1 MAEVIKMAEQV
12 QGALNARQGD
22 ASTQEATSSFASQV
36 LQDSMI
42 ARQKENAEASER
54 TKKLLESL
62 DSRRNMPFNPMLM
75 KLAAGMLRP
84 TKTGSFGESLGYAA
98 EGMSEQAEKEFKQ
111 RQEDAKLRFELEGKM
126 AEQRRQAAGMDVTS
140 QLLMGR
146 PQGVP
151 QGAPVAPPVV
161 PPAGD
166 EAAVRIDSVPP
177 PDVQATGSNGAV
189 APSAPSAPVA
199 PSAPIQLA
207 DARNIGPQTLEE
219 RYALRSLDPAGAE
232 FFENEAERVR
242 KEKKL
247 ARDLMIP
254 FKSGGVEVLM
264 SPEDYANLAKFVD
277 AHNKPA
283 VEKILT
289 RYGLPFSYAIGKD
302 GSWRSK
308 NPAELAAEADAAKQ
322 SVEVAQIDYFLP
334 EYGDKV
340 PMDKSQ
346 AMEHKAA
353 RKKAKEDG
361 GASLQEWYNDNF
373 PELNITV
380 PKGKTAKVAAKPNTI
395 TVKGEKIEVPVVG
408 KPPVGEAARKQWE
421 AEQESYRRLA
431 EKRAEADLSIQT
443 SGPLEEKKAIAVD
456 NIKRDVSTATDIKNS
471 YPLIQNAESL
481 LSLMTNPETKGAWGY
496 WSNPTYKDAFINF
509 VKDGVKAG
517 NYSLGIPALGEALRQ
532 AGMTTDELNASARA
546 AQIYGEMKT
555 QIAQKAMDG
564 QGSVSN
570 YERSL
575 VTDISAGLDTPLK
588 AAMASAE
595 LMKYRG
601 LFDQQSGELYNKWRE
616 ANPGIASS
624 KFVLSD
630 QYKSL
635 QKDYD
640 KSMIGLREKY
650 FSTSKPT
657 VKPAAPANAAKN
669 TDIPPAGSLVE
680 GSNTRFSNGQVWT
693 LEKGKPKR
701 VDK

>member
-1 MAEVIKMAEQV
+1 MADEMVSGLT
-12 QGALNARQGD
+12 GAGD
-22 ASTQEATSSFASQV
+22 TREPPKQEAPSFASEV
-36 LQDSMI
+36 LQKAM
-42 ARQKENAEASER
+42 AERQKENVAASER
-54 TKKLLESL
+54 LQTLMNSL
-62 DSRRNMPFNPMLM
+62 DARKSMPFNPMLM
-75 KLAAGMLRP
+75 RLAAGMLKP
-84 TKTGSFGESLGYAA
+84 TNTGSFGESLGYAA
-98 EGMSEQAEKEFKQ
+98 SGMSEQAEKDFKQ
-111 RQEDAKLRFELEGKM
+111 KQEDAKLRFELEGKM

-151 QGAPVAPPVV
+151 QGAPVAPPAAPSAVAGAEV
-161 PPAGD
+161 PATI
-166 EAAVRIDSVPP
+166 ESVSPP
-177 PDVQATGSNGAV
+177 NIATTDLSVAV
-189 APSAPSAPVA
+189 APSAPIAPV
-199 PSAPIQLA
+199 QLA
-207 DARNIGPQTLEE
+207 QTQTRKIGPQNLEE
-219 RYALRSLDPAGAE
+219 RYALEQLDPVGAK
-232 FFENEAERVR
+232 FFEGEAERER

-247 ARDLMIP
+247 ARELMIP
-254 FKSGGVEVLM
+254 HEEGGVKTFFAPEEKAMLEKAIETRDEKTARNILTKKGIPFNYVIDKSGEW
-264 SPEDYANLAKFVD
+264 SPKSAAQ
-277 AHNKPA
+277 
-283 VEKILT
+283 
-289 RYGLPFSYAIGKD
+289 
-302 GSWRSK
+302 
-308 NPAELAAEADAAKQ
+308 AEAEKETAKERAQ
-322 SVEVAQIDYFLP
+322 VAQIDYFLP

-373 PELNITV
+373 PELGITV
-380 PKGKTAKVAAKPNTI
+380 QREKPSKVSAKPNTI
-395 TVKGEKIEVPVVG
+395 TVGGEKLDVPVVG
-408 KPPVGEAARKQWE
+408 RPPTGEAARKQWE
-421 AEQESYRRLA
+421 AQQESNRKIA
-431 EKRAEADLSIQT
+431 EERAKTD
-443 SGPLEEKKAIAVD
+443 IAVNAALPMEERKGIAQD

-471 YPLIQNAESL
+471 YQLIQNAESL

-496 WSNPTYKDAFINF
+496 WSNPSYKDAFINF

-517 NYSLGIPALGEALRQ
+517 NYSLGIPALGDALRQ
-532 AGMTTDELNASARA
+532 AGMTAIELEASARA

-575 VTDISAGLDTPLK
+575 VTDISAGIDTPLK

-601 LFDQQSGELYNKWRE
+601 LFDQKSGELYNQWRE
-616 ANPGIASS
+616 ANPGVASS

-630 QYKSL
+630 QYKAL

-650 FSTSKPT
+650 FSTSKPSA
-657 VKPAAPANAAKN
+657 KPAAPASATTSTA
-669 TDIPPAGSLVE
+669 TPPAKSLVE
-680 GSNTRFSNGQVWT
+680 GSNTTFSNGQIWT

-701 VDK
+701 VQ

>member
-1 MAEVIKMAEQV
+1 M
-12 QGALNARQGD
+12 
-22 ASTQEATSSFASQV
+22 
-36 LQDSMI
+36 
-42 ARQKENAEASER
+42 
-54 TKKLLESL
+54 
-62 DSRRNMPFNPMLM
+62 
-75 KLAAGMLRP
+75 
-84 TKTGSFGESLGYAA
+84 
-98 EGMSEQAEKEFKQ
+98 
-111 RQEDAKLRFELEGKM
+111 
-126 AEQRRQAAGMDVTS
+126 
-140 QLLMGR
+140 
-146 PQGVP
+146 
-151 QGAPVAPPVV
+151 
-161 PPAGD
+161 
-166 EAAVRIDSVPP
+166 
-177 PDVQATGSNGAV
+177 
-189 APSAPSAPVA
+189 
-199 PSAPIQLA
+199 
-207 DARNIGPQTLEE
+207 
-219 RYALRSLDPAGAE
+219 
-232 FFENEAERVR
+232 
-242 KEKKL
+242 
-247 ARDLMIP
+247 
-254 FKSGGVEVLM
+254 
-264 SPEDYANLAKFVD
+264 
-277 AHNKPA
+277 
-283 VEKILT
+283 
-289 RYGLPFSYAIGKD
+289 
-302 GSWRSK
+302 
-308 NPAELAAEADAAKQ
+308 
-322 SVEVAQIDYFLP
+322 
-334 EYGDKV
+334 
-340 PMDKSQ
+340 
-346 AMEHKAA
+346 
-353 RKKAKEDG
+353 
-361 GASLQEWYNDNF
+361 
-373 PELNITV
+373 

-395 TVKGEKIEVPVVG
+395 TVNGEKLVVPVVG
-408 KPPVGEAARKQWE
+408 KRPIGEAAGKQWD

-575 VTDISAGLDTPLK
+575 VVDISAGLDTPLK

-630 QYKSL
+630 QYKAL

-650 FSTSKPT
+650 FSTSKP
-657 VKPAAPANAAKN
+657 VAKPAAPANAAKN

-680 GSNTRFSNGQVWT
+680 GSNTRFLNGQVWT
-693 LEKGKPKR
+693 LKNGKPER
-701 VDK
+701 VK

>member
-1 MAEVIKMAEQV
+1 MAEQV
-12 QGALNARQGD
+12 EGALNSMKGNAPEVK
-22 ASTQEATSSFASQV
+22 QETPSYASQV
-36 LQDSMI
+36 LQDAMI
-42 ARQKENAEASER
+42 ARQKENAAASER

-75 KLAAGMLRP
+75 KLAAGMLQP

-166 EAAVRIDSVPP
+166 EAVVRIDSVPP

-189 APSAPSAPVA
+189 APSAPN
-199 PSAPIQLA
+199 APIELA
-207 DARNIGPQTLEE
+207 QAQPRNIGPQTLEE

-353 RKKAKEDG
+353 RKKANEDG
-361 GASLQEWYNDNF
+361 GVSLQKWYDDNF
-373 PELNITV
+373 PELGITV
-380 PKGKTAKVAAKPNTI
+380 KKGKTAKVDAKPNTI
-395 TVKGEKIEVPVVG
+395 TVNGEKLVVPVVG

-431 EKRAEADLSIQT
+431 EKRAEADLNIQT

-575 VTDISAGLDTPLK
+575 VVDISAGLDTPLK

-630 QYKSL
+630 QYKAL

-650 FSTSKPT
+650 FSTSKPAA
-657 VKPAAPANAAKN
+657 KPAAPANAAKN